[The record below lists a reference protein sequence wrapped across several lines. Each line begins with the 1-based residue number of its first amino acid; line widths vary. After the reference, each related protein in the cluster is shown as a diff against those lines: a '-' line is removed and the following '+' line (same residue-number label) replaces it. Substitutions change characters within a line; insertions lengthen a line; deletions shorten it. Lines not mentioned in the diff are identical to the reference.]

1 MPIDYPSDRGG
12 TAGYVSPVKRK
23 KNKNKKTAKSKAD
36 LRSGGM
42 YSSGRAIP
50 PAPGT
55 KKAAAGSPPKKPA
68 RPSDKGG
75 RAGYVRP
82 SGSGV
87 ARGTYKPGGLYSTG
101 RAIPPSPG
109 TKKRYQGR
117 GRGA

>member
-23 KNKNKKTAKSKAD
+23 KNKNKKAVKSKAD

-55 KKAAAGSPPKKPA
+55 KKSSTAPSTKAVPRRSADAYLSSTKKRSNTGA
-68 RPSDKGG
+68 R
-75 RAGYVRP
+75 R
-82 SGSGV
+82 SGSALGGLGSAFGSV
-87 ARGTYKPGGLYSTG
+87 ARGLGNIQ
-101 RAIPPSPG
+101 R
-109 TKKRYQGR
+109 KKK
-117 GRGA
+117 